1 MPGIFIFAMAICTR
15 WVLYLHD
22 MEEEREDQGGNVT
35 CPKSLC
41 WEKPGFECELR
52 YKASKALTLCYG
64 LTLMWSVSQHIFIE
78 HLLCAGHSRTQQ

>member
-1 MPGIFIFAMAICTR
+1 MPGVFIFAMATCTR

-52 YKASKALTLCYG
+52 
-64 LTLMWSVSQHIFIE
+64 
-78 HLLCAGHSRTQQ
+78 